1 MIILIILFFGLLIFV
16 HELGHFIFAR
26 IFKVKINEFSIGMGP
41 KLFSKTKNEIKYSL
55 RLLPIGGFVS
65 MKGEN
70 YSPENIDD
78 EGSFNSLFPYKKAII
93 LVAGALVNIIFGFI
107 IMVIAVSQTPTLLST
122 TISSVDKNLA
132 VQGLQKGD
140 KIIEINNNK
149 IYDYMDINFFL
160 SLDKDKIVDMKVIRN
175 GKQKNFESID
185 LNSSSANFVK
195 LEKSATNVL
204 KKGFHNSIS
213 VIRVVFA
220 SLQKMIT
227 GDIGIDNL
235 AGPIGTIDVLGSA
248 AKSAKKTRNFSGL
261 LFLLAL
267 ISINIGVFNL
277 LPIPGLDGGRLL
289 FVVIEGIRRKP
300 VSLKAQAIFNSI
312 GMLILFGLIFL
323 VTANDLMRIFKG

>member
-1 MIILIILFFGLLIFV
+1 MIILVILFFGLLIFI

-41 KLFSKTKNEIKYSL
+41 KLLSKKRKETKYSL

-78 EGSFNSLFPYKKAII
+78 EDSFNALVPYKKAII
-93 LVAGALVNIIFGFI
+93 LVAGAFVNIIFGFI
-107 IMVIAVSQTPTLLST
+107 IMIIAVSQTPTLLST

-132 VQGLQKGD
+132 TQGLQKGD
-140 KIIEINNNK
+140 RIIEINNNK
-149 IYDYMDINFFL
+149 IYDYMDINFFV
-160 SLDKDKIVDMKVIRN
+160 SLDKDKIVDMKVSRQ
-175 GKQKNFESID
+175 GKQQNLESID
-185 LNSSSANFVK
+185 LNSSKANFEK
-195 LEKSATNVL
+195 LEKSASVIL

-213 VIRVVFA
+213 VIRIVFA

-227 GDIGIDNL
+227 GDIGLDNL

-248 AKSAKKTRNFSGL
+248 AKSAQKTRNFGGI

-323 VTANDLMRIFKG
+323 VTANDLFRIFKG

>member
-1 MIILIILFFGLLIFV
+1 MIIPIILFFGLLIFI
-16 HELGHFIFAR
+16 HELGHFVFAR

-41 KLFSKTKNEIKYSL
+41 KLFSKKKKDTKYSV

-70 YSPENIDD
+70 YSTENIDD
-78 EGSFNSLFPYKKAII
+78 EGSFNSLMPYKKAII
-93 LVAGALVNIIFGFI
+93 LVAGAFVNIIFGFI
-107 IMVIAVSQTPTLLST
+107 IMIIAVSQTPTLLST
-122 TISSVDKNLA
+122 TIRSVDKNLA
-132 VQGLQKGD
+132 AQGLQKGD

-160 SLDKDKIVDMKVIRN
+160 SLDKDKIVDMKVLRN
-175 GKQKNFESID
+175 GKQQNFESLD
-185 LNSSSANFVK
+185 LNASKANFEK
-195 LEKSATNVL
+195 LEKSASNVL

-227 GDIGIDNL
+227 GDLGLDNL
-235 AGPIGTIDVLGSA
+235 SGPIGTIDVLGSA
-248 AKSAKKTRNFSGL
+248 AKSAQRTRNFGGI

-277 LPIPGLDGGRLL
+277 LPIPGLDGGRLI

-300 VSLKAQAIFNSI
+300 VSLKAQAIFNSV
-312 GMLILFGLIFL
+312 GMFVLFGLVIL
-323 VTANDLMRIFKG
+323 VTANDFIRIIRR